1 MKSAVIVVSQ
11 LDTLQ
16 HLHKYL
22 PEYKLTT
29 IDQAPSDPYVVIHLN
44 IQDQQ
49 KLIQYISFL
58 KLYGYDTRSIIID
71 DGPTDYKS
79 ILSQLECFKI
89 NNIII
94 GKDRLTN
101 DAFMQSV
108 VKQVTFVKP
117 VIAEAK
123 MPIYD
128 SHLISVMPIPVSENK
143 DIADRSKERHG
154 REVHSGHRVG
164 KYLQPPPMLFTRDG
178 HNVWMGDMYRGES
191 AFLILGGP
199 SFSKVDKSKLDRAGV
214 LTMGVNNSVKTYRP
228 NLWISVDDPT
238 HFMKSIWFDPKI
250 TKFVPYS
257 HSEKSLFDNEAWQ
270 EMTAKVGDCPN
281 VWFYKRNEHF
291 IAKQFLFE
299 DTVNWGNHKDHGGG
313 RSVMLAAIRVLF
325 YLGIRKIYLLGCDFK
340 MDENTKYHFEQ
351 DRAEGSIKGNNS
363 TYELL
368 VDRFT
373 QLKPIFEANGLN
385 IYNCNPDSGLKVF
398 PFVDFDEAIKTST
411 AGLPAD
417 LSKERTVGLY
427 ERTVNK
433 KKKNEPK

>member
-11 LDTLQ
+11 LSSLQ
-16 HLHKYL
+16 SLHKYL

-29 IDQAPSDPYVVIHLN
+29 IDQTPSDPYIVIHLN
-44 IQDQQ
+44 TQDQQ
-49 KLIQYISFL
+49 KLIQYTSFL
-58 KLYGYDTRSIIID
+58 KLYEYDIKSIIID

-89 NNIII
+89 NNIIV
-94 GKDRLTN
+94 GQDRLTN

-117 VIAEAK
+117 KIAETIL
-123 MPIYD
+123 PLYG
-128 SHLISVMPIPVSENK
+128 SRLIPVGETK
-143 DIADRSKERHG
+143 DIGDRSKERHG
-154 REVHSGHRVG
+154 REVHNGHQIG
-164 KYLQPPPMLFTRDG
+164 KYLQPPPMLFSRDG
-178 HNVWMGDMYRGES
+178 HNVWMGDMYRGDS

-199 SFSKVDKSKLDRAGV
+199 SFSKVDKTKLDKAGI

-257 HSEKSLFDNEAWQ
+257 HSEKILFDNEAWK
-270 EMTAKVGDCPN
+270 EMTTKVGDCPN
-281 VWFYKRNEHF
+281 IWFYKRNEHF
-291 IAKQFLFE
+291 IASQFLFE
-299 DTVNWGNHKDHGGG
+299 DTINWGNHKDHGGG
-313 RSVMLAAIRVLF
+313 RSVMLAAIRILF
-325 YLGIRKIYLLGCDFK
+325 YLGIRNIYLLGCDFK

-373 QLKPIFEANGLN
+373 QLKPIFEANDLHV
-385 IYNCNPDSGLKVF
+385 YNCNPDSGLKVF
-398 PFVDFDEAIKTST
+398 PFIDLDAAIKTAT
-411 AGLPAD
+411 TRLPAD
-417 LSKERTVGLY
+417 LANERTAGLY
-427 ERTVNK
+427 ERNANK